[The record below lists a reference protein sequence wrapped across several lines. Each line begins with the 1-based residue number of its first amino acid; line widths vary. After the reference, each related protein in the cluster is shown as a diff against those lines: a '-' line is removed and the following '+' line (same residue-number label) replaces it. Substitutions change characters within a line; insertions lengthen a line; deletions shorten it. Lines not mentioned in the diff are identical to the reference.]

1 MQTQIEADHDDRV
14 VPHHSLKYLAMLQKT
29 VQKSSRPL
37 LGRIDTKAGHG
48 FGKSTEMVLEEYADL
63 YSFIAKETGATWRE

>member
-1 MQTQIEADHDDRV
+1 M
-14 VPHHSLKYLAMLQKT
+14 
-29 VQKSSRPL
+29 QKSSRPL

-63 YSFIAKETGATWRE
+63 YSFIAKETGATWIE